1 MSNSINGTIIKP
13 EIISATISNGGSLSG
28 IIQRAS
34 GSQPTPPTPI
44 SGGYHFVY
52 IPVSVMEEIGDIES
66 ANVYVVVDESPIE
79 QPEGV

>member
-52 IPVSVMEEIGDIES
+52 ISPFIMEVGDIES

>member
-34 GSQPTPPTPI
+34 GSQPAPAPVNNGYVFTELPVTI
-44 SGGYHFVY
+44 IQTEGG
-52 IPVSVMEEIGDIES
+52 SS
-66 ANVYVVVDESPIE
+66 
-79 QPEGV
+79 

>member
-34 GSQPTPPTPI
+34 GSQPVPPVPI
-44 SGGYHFVY
+44 NNGYVFTEL
-52 IPVSVMEEIGDIES
+52 PVTIIQTEEGS
-66 ANVYVVVDESPIE
+66 S
-79 QPEGV
+79 